1 MFLEFLI
8 YDNTV
13 VLNRFLMSLDKSKF
27 LIDGHKD
34 SSHHN
39 CRSQNCPACC
49 RTRRG
54 KEPGY
59 PNFAVWLTPQLEC
72 NRCHIKFY
80 GSDCFAA
87 HQQKSKKKGVKS
99 ICERYRECLS
109 CCSVYQLDPKIPH
122 ECFHA
127 TCANCKEFQHVD
139 HCCFIQ
145 LVEKKSESD
154 IQESGNEEPDF

>member
-27 LIDGHKD
+27 LIDGHEE
-34 SSHHN
+34 SSRHF

-49 RTRRG
+49 RTRRR
-54 KEPGY
+54 KEPGC

-122 ECFHA
+122 KCFHA

-154 IQESGNEEPDF
+154 I